1 MTEGAPDP
9 TSPIAPVQRIRHL
22 NRFRVEVLWKSAYK
36 RAIFSIKTDKFS
48 RIFYL

>member
-9 TSPIAPVQRIRHL
+9 PSPIAPVQRIRHL
-22 NRFRVEVLWKSAYK
+22 NRFRVEVLWKSVYK
-36 RAIFSIKTDKFS
+36 AVIFSIKTDKFT